1 MLEGAYFLLDKEIRA
16 DPGLVGGI
24 FGHALSAAV
33 FSGLIRSAQD
43 IDNLGSE
50 QKSINHQDA
59 QGRSALHIAAWR
71 GNPEV
76 FQILRSKGAD
86 INLLDCQGRSVVHH
100 AAIGGSVD
108 ILHQLL
114 SDANT
119 SRLNKTDDQGWLPL
133 HWACRTEANRDAV
146 SLLAD
151 KAGDSWAHI
160 ETQQCWTPESI
171 AAFHNAIELIPEDKR
186 TKKWGT
192 GYCHWAYECDGC
204 QQHPIYGTMFHYY
217 ASRSVDFCFKCAL
230 TRHYTYPQYDFET
243 LPRGKSVETRPV
255 VIVEERNIDSM
266 GEDYDSY

>member
-1 MLEGAYFLLDKEIRA
+1 MSRPETNVFHPTALHFLAFEGDLDTVKELVTEHNADVNARGGLYDTPLQAAAAGGFDEIVDFLLDKEIGA

-71 GNPEV
+71 GNAEV

-86 INLLDCQGRSVVHH
+86 VGLLDCQGRSVVHH

-114 SDANT
+114 PDANT
-119 SRLNKTDDQGWLPL
+119 LRLNKTDDQGWLPL

-186 TKKWGT
+186 TQKWGI

-204 QQHPIYGTMFHYY
+204 QQHVGYNYI
-217 ASRSVDFCFKCAL
+217 
-230 TRHYTYPQYDFET
+230 
-243 LPRGKSVETRPV
+243 
-255 VIVEERNIDSM
+255 
-266 GEDYDSY
+266 